1 MAWPGLRDPHLG
13 FHRRWR
19 VVGMAG
25 LAVLGAIEFAD
36 IKLPGRS
43 GDSVSLSDNLA
54 RIVAPINLD
63 LVKQLSP
70 RAVYHADTAEW
81 RELWWEQIWISA
93 QSTPM
98 LEAFGHGYGFD
109 LFSLAPPEV
118 RGGQE
123 KWEVRTP
130 HSVFY
135 YALGYTGW
143 VGVVLF
149 AALQLTILRL
159 LWQSFRLD
167 GQPAGVAFWVMGMA
181 RAFFQAGFDT
191 PYCAIPFYLMVGMA
205 AAPALRMLPLRARP
219 LTGAILPPR

>member
-1 MAWPGLRDPHLG
+1 
-13 FHRRWR
+13 
-19 VVGMAG
+19 MAG

-123 KWEVRTP
+123 KWEVRTRTA
-130 HSVFY
+130 SS
-135 YALGYTGW
+135 T
-143 VGVVLF
+143 
-149 AALQLTILRL
+149 TRL
-159 LWQSFRLD
+159 AIRD
-167 GQPAGVAFWVMGMA
+167 GSGSSCSPL
-181 RAFFQAGFDT
+181 
-191 PYCAIPFYLMVGMA
+191 CSSPF
-205 AAPALRMLPLRARP
+205 
-219 LTGAILPPR
+219 